1 VDGPPLASA
10 FLKFCVAGRCGR
22 VFDLLMRYT
31 GPLAIMPSAKTGPD
45 RKLALE
51 AHRRKWV
58 LLSSGIDRLLQHF
71 MSALSKPFERCFL
84 AAL

>member
-1 VDGPPLASA
+1 
-10 FLKFCVAGRCGR
+10 
-22 VFDLLMRYT
+22 
-31 GPLAIMPSAKTGPD
+31 MPSAKTGPD

-58 LLSSGIDRLLQHF
+58 FLSSGIDQLLHHF
-71 MSALSKPFERCFL
+71 MSALSKPFERCSL